1 MPKRTRKL
9 IEVLQSNAAFYDK
22 ARACQQ
28 LGEFGTREAVPALA
42 ALLGDEHL
50 CAYARSGLE
59 GIPDPSAAEALRN
72 AAARLTG
79 DRLAGVVESLGV
91 LRDTNAVDLLHKLA
105 DDPASGVSPASLA
118 GPGAHRQ

>member
-1 MPKRTRKL
+1 MLTRLALLLVTSAGLLAASAPAADTNAERTRKL
-9 IEVLQSNAAFYDK
+9 IEVLQSNAALYDK

-59 GIPDPSAAEALRN
+59 EIPDPSAAEALRN
-72 AAARLTG
+72 AAIRSA
-79 DRLAGVVESLGV
+79 
-91 LRDTNAVDLLHKLA
+91 
-105 DDPASGVSPASLA
+105 
-118 GPGAHRQ
+118 